1 MIRDAGLVL
10 HGQAAV
16 VALLPPHLGF
26 GCVLDHQT
34 VGEIPAL
41 QAPLLMLGLERGVA
55 RQAPDLG
62 LGGLQ
67 HAALHREHEAERL
80 AFLEAD
86 PVIGAGEAPV
96 HREGVRRPVGFDHA
110 AQGIDAVLRLVRR
123 SADEQVPARLGAEQ
137 PVHVEG
143 QDAVA
148 EDAGRPRMQAGGAA
162 DVDGLGSAAAVPART
177 EGAGREEL
185 PAVGIR
191 NVERE
196 TAVGE
201 RVAGLVHPGS
211 CRRRRAQRSAAFA
224 DRVEGQLH
232 RPLQCI
238 CGAGAIQGEGDG
250 QVRPHRVPHAFSIC
264 RSRLPPYTAAQGALG
279 GSGRQ
284 HSPCKV
290 SETGMATAAPV
301 RFPRV
306 PGRPGSSRR
315 ATSAAASL
323 DSAGDV
329 WMP

>member
-26 GCVLDHQT
+26 GGVLDHQA
-34 VGEIPAL
+34 VGEVPAL
-41 QAPLLMLGLERGVA
+41 QAPLRMLRLERGVA

-96 HREGVRRPVGFDHA
+96 HREGIRRPVGFDHA

-148 EDAGRPRMQAGGAA
+148 EDAGRPCMQAGGAA

-177 EGAGREEL
+177 EGAGRQEL
-185 PAVGIR
+185 PAMGIG

-211 CRRRRAQRSAAFA
+211 CRRRRPQRSAAFA

-232 RPLQCI
+232 RPLQCS
-238 CGAGAIQGEGDG
+238 CGAGAIQVATARSGLIAF
-250 QVRPHRVPHAFSIC
+250 PMPLASAAHAC
-264 RSRLPPYTAAQGALG
+264 PRKPPRRLPLAGATVNV
-279 GSGRQ
+279 R
-284 HSPCKV
+284 HSRV
-290 SETGMATAAPV
+290 SETGMATAAQV
-301 RFPRV
+301 QFPRA
-306 PGRPGSSRR
+306 PSSAGISRR
-315 ATSAAASL
+315 AISAAASF